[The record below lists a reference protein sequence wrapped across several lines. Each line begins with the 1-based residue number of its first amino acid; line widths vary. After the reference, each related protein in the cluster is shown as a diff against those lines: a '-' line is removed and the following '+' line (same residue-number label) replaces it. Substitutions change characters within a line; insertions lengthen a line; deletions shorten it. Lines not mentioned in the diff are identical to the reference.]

1 MFSNH
6 NSILM
11 LFVAAQLDNNIFLQ
25 IQNIEN
31 EKLAQGKLNLA
42 QMPIG
47 NQNAN

>member
-1 MFSNH
+1 MFCNH
-6 NSILM
+6 NSILI
-11 LFVAAQLDNNIFLQ
+11 LFVAAQLDNNILFQ